1 MKKISFI
8 TKLAI
13 VGLMC
18 TVLPPHASADHKMG
32 SFFQAVVLSQEQSPD
47 LNVSVGRYSMRKG
60 TVNVSSPMTR
70 KPIDRVKIFS
80 MITSG
85 EVFFLG
91 ETDREGNLDF
101 ENGYKHV
108 MQPGPRGGYRKTEKY
123 HSTADIDLVIAMI
136 GNESSVVSY
145 KKAKNLQPNY

>member
-1 MKKISFI
+1 MKKTSFM

-18 TVLPPHASADHKMG
+18 TVFPSHASADHKIG
-32 SFFQAVVLSQEQSPD
+32 SYFQAVVLSQEQSPD
-47 LNVSVGRYSMRKG
+47 LDVSVGRYSMRKG
-60 TVNVSSPMTR
+60 TVNVSSAMTR
-70 KPIDRVKIFS
+70 KPINRVKIFS
-80 MITSG
+80 MIASG

-108 MQPGPRGGYRKTEKY
+108 MQPRPGDGCRKTEKF
-123 HSTADIDLVIAMI
+123 HSTADIDLVIAML
-136 GNESSVVSY
+136 GDESSVVSY
-145 KKAKNLQPNY
+145 KRAKNIQPTY

>member
-1 MKKISFI
+1 MNKTSFI
-8 TKLAI
+8 KTLVIAT
-13 VGLMC
+13 LMFA
-18 TVLPPHASADHKMG
+18 VFPSHSSAEHKMG
-32 SFFQAVVLSQEQSPD
+32 SYFQAVVLSQEQSPELD
-47 LNVSVGRYSMRKG
+47 LRVGRYSMRKA
-60 TVNVSSPMTR
+60 TVNVSSVVTR
-70 KPIDRVKIFS
+70 KPINRVKVFS
-80 MITSG
+80 MIQSG

-108 MQPGPRGGYRKTEKY
+108 MQPRPRGGYRKTEKY

-136 GNESSVVSY
+136 ENESSVVSY

>member
-1 MKKISFI
+1 MKKISSI
-8 TKLAI
+8 TQFAI

-18 TVLPPHASADHKMG
+18 TVLPSHASADHKIG

-47 LNVSVGRYSMRKG
+47 LEVSVGRYSMRKG

-85 EVFFLG
+85 EIFFLG
-91 ETDREGNLDF
+91 ETDR
-101 ENGYKHV
+101 
-108 MQPGPRGGYRKTEKY
+108 
-123 HSTADIDLVIAMI
+123 
-136 GNESSVVSY
+136 
-145 KKAKNLQPNY
+145 

>member
-1 MKKISFI
+1 MKKTSFI

-18 TVLPPHASADHKMG
+18 TVFASNASADHKLG
-32 SFFQAVVLSQEQSPD
+32 SYFQAVVLSQEQSPD
-47 LNVSVGRYSMRKG
+47 LDVSVGRYSMNKG
-60 TVNVSSPMTR
+60 TVNVSSAMTR

-108 MQPGPRGGYRKTEKY
+108 MQPRPRGGYRKTEKF
-123 HSTADIDLVIAMI
+123 HSTTDIDLVIAMI
-136 GNESSVVSY
+136 GDESSVVSY
-145 KKAKNLQPNY
+145 KNAKNLKPTY

>member
-1 MKKISFI
+1 MNKTSFI
-8 TKLAI
+8 KTLVIAT
-13 VGLMC
+13 LMFA
-18 TVLPPHASADHKMG
+18 VFPSHSSAEHKMG
-32 SFFQAVVLSQEQSPD
+32 SYFQAVVLSQEQSPD
-47 LNVSVGRYSMRKG
+47 LDVRVGRYSMREA
-60 TVNVSSPMTR
+60 TVNVSSVATG
-70 KPIDRVKIFS
+70 KPINSVKIFS
-80 MITSG
+80 MIRSG

-108 MQPGPRGGYRKTEKY
+108 MQPRPRGGYRKTEKY

>member
-13 VGLMC
+13 VGLLC
-18 TVLPPHASADHKMG
+18 TVLPSHASADHKIG

-47 LNVSVGRYSMRKG
+47 LEVSVGRYSMRKG

-85 EVFFLG
+85 EIFFLG

-108 MQPGPRGGYRKTEKY
+108 MQPRARGGYRKIEKY

-145 KKAKNLQPNY
+145 KNAKNLKPTY